1 MMGEAA
7 GIAGDRRRNPFPSMN
22 DTEYELFI
30 YTIEKAV
37 STGVKTAMSEYRK
50 ENCEGHI
57 ERTIALE
64 TSVFGRRE
72 KGIVGLDEQVAEN
85 AAAIGTLR
93 KLGWIL
99 IGAVASATA
108 IGIADLLINLSLHHI
123 G

>member
-7 GIAGDRRRNPFPSMN
+7 GIAGDRRRNPFPYMN

-85 AAAIGTLR
+85 AAASR
-93 KLGWIL
+93 
-99 IGAVASATA
+99 AVSARRASPDDSRM
-108 IGIADLLINLSLHHI
+108 IASMRLS
-123 G
+123 